1 MKKFSILMLMI
12 LLISLIYGQWS
23 NDPALNFKVT
33 NSSYEEVIPKVAYG
47 PNGDVWVSWF
57 SSENGNYNVRAQKFS
72 FNGVPSFAPE
82 GILVSN
88 NPQMSWLTDWDM
100 KVDSQ
105 NNAILSFLDERTGN
119 LDIYVYKVSATGE
132 MMWGANGIAL
142 CNDATEDYTP
152 TVGITNQDNVIV
164 AWMSG
169 DDIKLQKILANG
181 SLQQTEPMVIHNDG
195 FRMTWP
201 QILPQ
206 ENDTFILKYA
216 KDSGPFYAVL
226 RYVYAQK
233 YEADLNPVWTTP
245 ATITDLGG
253 ISSWTQVFS
262 NDSDGNGG
270 FIMCWY
276 EDRDNDQMRNVY
288 IQHIMSDGSVG
299 FTANGIQP
307 TSSVTTQ
314 HFYPVCAYDP
324 VNDIAYVVWSDTD
337 ANQNQR
343 GLRVQAFENDGN
355 KLFGDEGISVIS
367 LGNESP
373 LATRANV
380 VNGELVVVFTSAIN
394 GSAVDSNL
402 RAFKLNLEGDFVWE
416 NQFVT
421 MKSVASQIVHEDASA
436 FYNQQAVVAWEDS
449 RTDPASL
456 FIQNINFDG
465 SLGEQQ
471 MPSGINGIVSL
482 EGGSGNVSE
491 VVLTIGDQT
500 VSPNENGVYYIEL
513 EPGTYSIL
521 AHLDTY
527 QDTTLTDIVV
537 SEGLITAQNITLHYI
552 TATDPSVISVPKQ
565 TIQNY
570 PNPFNPNTQIQY
582 NISKASDVDLSI
594 YNIRGQKVCTLVKS
608 FKNAGNY
615 QVNWNGKTTTGDD
628 VSSGIYYCRLKSS
641 QGILTHKM
649 LLIK

>member
-1 MKKFSILMLMI
+1 MKKFSIAM
-12 LLISLIYGQWS
+12 LLILTMSLIYGQWS
-23 NDPALNFKVT
+23 NDAALNLKVT

-57 SSENGNYNVRAQKFS
+57 SSENGNYNVRAQKYT
-72 FNGVPSFAPE
+72 FNGLPAFEPE
-82 GILVSN
+82 GLLISN

-119 LDIYVYKVSATGE
+119 LDIYVYKVSPTGE
-132 MMWGANGIAL
+132 MLWGANGIAL

-152 TVGITNQDNVIV
+152 TVGITDQDNVIV

-181 SLQQTEPMVIHNDG
+181 NLAQTEPMIIHTDAY
-195 FRMTWP
+195 RMTWP

-206 ENDTFILKYA
+206 DNDTFILKYA

-233 YEADLNPVWTTP
+233 YDSTLNPVWTNP

-262 NDSDGNGG
+262 SDNDGNGG

-288 IQHIMSDGSVG
+288 IQHVLSDGTVQ

-307 TSSVTTQ
+307 SISTTTQ

-324 VNDIAYVVWSDTD
+324 IHEISYVVWSDTD

-343 GLRVQAFENDGN
+343 GMRVQAFDTDGN
-355 KLFGDEGISVIS
+355 KLYGDEGYVIIS

-380 VNGELVVVFTSAIN
+380 VNGELVVIFTSAVN

-402 RAFKLNLEGDFVWE
+402 RAFRLNLEGDFVWE

-421 MKSVASQIVHEDASA
+421 LKSVSSEIIHEDASA
-436 FYNQQAVVAWEDS
+436 FFNNQALVAWEDS
-449 RTDPASL
+449 RTSPNSL

-465 SLGEQQ
+465 TLGEQQ
-471 MPSGINGIVSL
+471 TPSGINGIVSL
-482 EGGSGNVSE
+482 EGGNGNVSE
-491 VVLTIGDQT
+491 VVLTIGT
-500 VSPNENGVYYIEL
+500 HIVSPNENGVYYIEL
-513 EPGTYSIL
+513 EPGTYNII

-527 QDTTLTDIVV
+527 QDTTITDVV
-537 SEGLITAQNITLHYI
+537 VTEGQITSQNITLHVI
-552 TATDPSVISVPKQ
+552 TANDPSEISIPQNK
-565 TIQNY
+565 IQNY

-582 NISKASDVDLSI
+582 HLATPSDVELTI
-594 YNIRGQKVCTLVKS
+594 YNAKGQKVCTLINE
-608 FKNAGNY
+608 FKNAGDH
-615 QVNWNGKTTTGDD
+615 QINWNGKNANGVE
-628 VSSGIYYCRLKSS
+628 VSSGIYYCGFKSN
-641 QGILTHKM
+641 QGTMNHKM

>member
-1 MKKFSILMLMI
+1 MKKFSIVM
-12 LLISLIYGQWS
+12 LLILTMSLIYGQWS
-23 NDPALNFKVT
+23 NDAALNLKVT

-57 SSENGNYNVRAQKFS
+57 SSENGNYNVRAQKYT
-72 FNGVPSFAPE
+72 FNGLPAFAPE
-82 GILVSN
+82 GLLISN

-119 LDIYVYKVSATGE
+119 LDIYVYKVSPTGE
-132 MMWGANGIAL
+132 MLWGANGIAL

-152 TVGITNQDNVIV
+152 TVGITDQDNVIV

-181 SLQQTEPMVIHNDG
+181 NLAQTEPMIIHTDAY
-195 FRMTWP
+195 RMTWP

-206 ENDTFILKYA
+206 DNDTFILKYA

-233 YEADLNPVWTTP
+233 YDSTLNPVWTNP

-262 NDSDGNGG
+262 SDNDGNGG

-288 IQHIMSDGSVG
+288 IQHVLSDGTVQ

-307 TSSVTTQ
+307 SISTTTQ

-324 VNDIAYVVWSDTD
+324 IHEISYVVWSETD
-337 ANQNQR
+337 ADQNQR
-343 GLRVQAFENDGN
+343 GMKVQAFDTDGN
-355 KLFGDEGISVIS
+355 KLYGDEGYVIIS

-380 VNGELVVVFTSAIN
+380 VNGELVVIFTSAVN

-402 RAFKLNLEGDFVWE
+402 RAFRLNLEGDFVWE

-421 MKSVASQIVHEDASA
+421 LKSVSSEIIHEDASA
-436 FYNQQAVVAWEDS
+436 FFNNQALVAWEDS
-449 RTDPASL
+449 RTSPNSL

-465 SLGEQQ
+465 TLGEQQ
-471 MPSGINGIVSL
+471 TPSGINGIVSL
-482 EGGSGNVSE
+482 EGGNGNVSD
-491 VVLTIGDQT
+491 VVLTIGTHT

-513 EPGTYSIL
+513 EPGTYNII

-527 QDTTLTDIVV
+527 QDTTITDVV
-537 SEGLITAQNITLHYI
+537 VTEGQITSQNITLHVI
-552 TATDPSVISVPKQ
+552 TANDPSEISIPQNK
-565 TIQNY
+565 IQNY

-582 NISKASDVDLSI
+582 HLATPSDVELTI
-594 YNIRGQKVCTLVKS
+594 YNAKGQKVCTLINE
-608 FKNAGNY
+608 FKNAGDH
-615 QVNWNGKTTTGDD
+615 QINWNGKNANGVE
-628 VSSGIYYCRLKSS
+628 VSSGIYYCGLKSN
-641 QGILTHKM
+641 QGTLNHKM